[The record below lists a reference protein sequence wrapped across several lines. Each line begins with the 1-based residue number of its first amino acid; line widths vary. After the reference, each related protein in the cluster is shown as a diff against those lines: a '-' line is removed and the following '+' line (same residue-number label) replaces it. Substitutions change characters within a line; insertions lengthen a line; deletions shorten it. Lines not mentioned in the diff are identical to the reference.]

1 MAEEYTVILFP
12 EFEKL
17 LEETKRLRTEFS
29 MLLLEKD
36 ELQYVVCKN
45 IETAYMLALGSLEY
59 KAYEMECEM
68 LRLYRKIELIQMRIN
83 RQEKIDLTAIE
94 QTLEEEFAAYQQ
106 KLEEQINKMNA
117 ALERSRGEVLT
128 EEESKE
134 LKKLYRKV
142 MKALHPDLNPDASPA
157 QMQLFHNAV
166 KAYESGDLAA
176 LRIISE
182 MTTEPKLPENGA
194 DGMSVLADEIERLE
208 KTIALVRERITEI
221 KNTYPYTL
229 KAIVESPEKT
239 EECRKELQA
248 KIDEMSVAVEF
259 YRNKIDGMVKRQ

>member
-1 MAEEYTVILFP
+1 MAEEYTVIVFP

-17 LEETKRLRTEFS
+17 LEEVKRLRTEFS
-29 MLLLEKD
+29 MLLLERD

-83 RQEKIDLTAIE
+83 RQEKIDLAAIE
-94 QTLEEEFAAYQQ
+94 QTLDDEFVAYQK
-106 KLEEQINKMNA
+106 KLDEQINKMNA
-117 ALERSRGEVLT
+117 ALEHSRGELLT
-128 EEESKE
+128 EEEGKE

-142 MKALHPDLNPDASPA
+142 MKALHPDLNPDVSPA

-166 KAYESGDLAA
+166 KAYENGDIAA

-194 DGMSVLADEIERLE
+194 DGVSILVDEIERLE
-208 KTIALVRERITEI
+208 KTIALVRDRIAEI

-229 KAIVESPEKT
+229 KAIVESPERT

-248 KIDEMSVAVEF
+248 KIDEMSMAVEF
-259 YRNKIDGMVKRQ
+259 YRKKIDGMVKK